1 VEAEKLRHPPLIQVP
16 LSVAARFAA
25 TWTDSLEGCMAGD
38 RDWGAL
44 ARYRCRWLL
53 GPISGSDRVEEL
65 KRRLRLWEDGRF
77 QELLDRLRGQQSEA
91 ARMSRSG
98 GAGVDAEE
106 RLGGS
111 TRKKAREGAVS
122 KAFKGLVGGVQ
133 NGTESER
140 RSWTKELIP
149 QAEAGHATLTTDT
162 ERQESAACSWGCG
175 NDEEAKR
182 AMRQAGRSAGS
193 PPKLPWVRLPPLSA
207 PGPSGERPEH
217 LEDILNSTHTSAKR
231 KLLRALDKLTVRWAT
246 GSLPDTCRW
255 LLNTRVMFL
264 RKDREPVDNDFDD
277 VDWLTTLSEEDVT
290 NAAPPDATDTTS
302 GSVSKPK
309 VRPIQMGEYIR

>member
-1 VEAEKLRHPPLIQVP
+1 
-16 LSVAARFAA
+16 
-25 TWTDSLEGCMAGD
+25 MAGD

-44 ARYRCRWLL
+44 ARYRCRLLL
-53 GPISGSDRVEEL
+53 GPIPSGSDRVEEL

-149 QAEAGHATLTTDT
+149 RAETGHATLTTDT
-162 ERQESAACSWGCG
+162 ERQESAACSWVCG

-182 AMRQAGRSAGS
+182 AMGQAGRSAGS
-193 PPKLPWVRLPPLSA
+193 LRSCHGFACPLFQHRGQVERDQSTWRIFRTA
-207 PGPSGERPEH
+207 P
-217 LEDILNSTHTSAKR
+217 TQ
-231 KLLRALDKLTVRWAT
+231 VQ
-246 GSLPDTCRW
+246 
-255 LLNTRVMFL
+255 
-264 RKDREPVDNDFDD
+264 
-277 VDWLTTLSEEDVT
+277 
-290 NAAPPDATDTTS
+290 S
-302 GSVSKPK
+302 GSCCGHL
-309 VRPIQMGEYIR
+309 IN